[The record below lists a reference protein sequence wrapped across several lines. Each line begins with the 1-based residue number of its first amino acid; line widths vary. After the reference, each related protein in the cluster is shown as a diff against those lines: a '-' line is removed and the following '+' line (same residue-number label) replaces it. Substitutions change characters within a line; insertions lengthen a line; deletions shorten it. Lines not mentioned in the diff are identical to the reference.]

1 MVLRHIQIQVPLTGS
16 SAGLVDMTLPTTSH
30 SLLPSTHLTPK
41 TLLGGGGEERETLG
55 QLYAAQIASQMSLR
69 APDDRRTLVLGL
81 GLESAGAGSV
91 EREAFYDLLELAQR
105 VL

>member
-1 MVLRHIQIQVPLTGS
+1 MIKIQVPLEGS
-16 SAGLVDMTLPTTSH
+16 SSSTVEMTLPSQAT
-30 SLLPSTHLTPK
+30 SLLPATHLTPV

-69 APDDRRTLVLGL
+69 SPGDRRTLVLGL
-81 GLESAGAGSV
+81 GLDKNVGSGV
-91 EREAFYDLLELAQR
+91 EREEFFDLIDLVMK